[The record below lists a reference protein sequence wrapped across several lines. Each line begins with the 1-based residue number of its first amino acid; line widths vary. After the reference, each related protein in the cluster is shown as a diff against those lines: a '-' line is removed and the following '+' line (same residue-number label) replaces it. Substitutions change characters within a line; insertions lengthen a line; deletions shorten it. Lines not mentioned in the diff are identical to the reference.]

1 MKERFAKYP
10 FRGNAHGLTMFEVT
24 HVYQLTPPPPELYTV
39 NEYIIAAQTWH
50 DLRFFAY
57 FLHHIEPR
65 LNGRVTNFLL
75 REGLDRYAP
84 ERFLDYKQ
92 SCVLAM
98 LECLESYDPYK
109 GAEFLTYAHH
119 ALIQCRMMEESGS
132 FSSLDEY
139 KRVRG
144 IAWLYNESGKPKG
157 EVVSEYTKKEG
168 CSEETAEQYLT
179 VAQFNRS
186 QVSLYVTAQDEDGEE
201 TGEDVTRDDSWDYT
215 AILWNGIQA
224 EAVRATFEKLTYREQ
239 RLLEERNA
247 ICMTCGRVSPIS
259 ERKSFEELAVM
270 FEGSTASGAERA
282 YRRAVEKLTVL
293 LAEADALHAVR
304 LKRKSV
310 KRIKKK
316 ITAAVYEYQADCDG
330 EWGEIQFDFVNGTAE
345 IVRLAE
351 WDTMNSHVF
360 AVRTIRHILALA
372 GSGYHCGG
380 EGQEKITLYLIYIH
394 GFGKLKK

>member
-1 MKERFAKYP
+1 MKKRFAKYP
-10 FRGNAHGLTMFEVT
+10 FQGNAHGLTMFEVT

-39 NEYIIAAQTWH
+39 NEYIVAAQTWH
-50 DLRFFAY
+50 NLRFFAF

-65 LNGRVTNFLL
+65 LNGRIRNFLL
-75 REGLDRYAP
+75 REGLDRYDP

-92 SCVLAM
+92 NCVLAM

-119 ALIQCRMMEESGS
+119 AIGNALIQCRMMEESGS

-144 IAWLYNESGKPKG
+144 IAWLYNETGKSMG
-157 EVVSEYTKKEG
+157 EVVSEYAKKEG
-168 CSEETAEQYLT
+168 CSDETAEQYLT
-179 VAQFNRS
+179 VARLNRS

-293 LAEADALHAVR
+293 LVEADALHAVR

-316 ITAAVYEYQADCDG
+316 IAAAVYEYQADSDG
-330 EWGEIQFDFVNGTAE
+330 EWGEIQFDFVSGTAE

-351 WDTMNSHVF
+351 WDTMVSKMF
-360 AVRTIRHILALA
+360 AEQAIKYIRACDIEHLP
-372 GSGYHCGG
+372 
-380 EGQEKITLYLIYIH
+380 Q
-394 GFGKLKK
+394 KLLFAF

>member
-10 FRGNAHGLTMFEVT
+10 FHGNAHGLTMFEVT

-39 NEYIIAAQTWH
+39 NEYIVAAQTWH

-65 LNGRVTNFLL
+65 LNGRVSNFLL
-75 REGLDRYAP
+75 REGLDKYDP

-92 SCVLAM
+92 NCVLAM
-98 LECLESYDPYK
+98 LECLESYDTYK

-119 ALIQCRMMEESGS
+119 AIGNALIQCRMMEESGS

-144 IAWLYNESGKPKG
+144 VAWLYSESGKTKG
-157 EVVSEYTKKEG
+157 EVVSEYAQKEG
-168 CSEETAEQYLT
+168 CSEGIAEQYL
-179 VAQFNRS
+179 AAARLNRS
-186 QVSLYVTAQDEDGEE
+186 RVPLYVTAQDEDGEE

-215 AILWNGIQA
+215 AILWNGAQA
-224 EAVRATFEKLTYREQ
+224 KTVQAAFRKLTYREQ
-239 RLLEERNA
+239 RLLAERNA
-247 ICMTCGRVSPIS
+247 VCITCGRVSPIS

-282 YRRAVEKLTVL
+282 YRRAVEKLTAL
-293 LAEADALHAVR
+293 LVEAGALHAVR
-304 LKRKSV
+304 LKQKSV

-316 ITAAVYEYQADCDG
+316 IATAVYEYQADCDG
-330 EWGEIQFDFVNGTAE
+330 EWGEIQFDFVSGTAE

-351 WDTMNSHVF
+351 WDTIKTNRFANRAIAYLTNCENEKLPRETVAVF
-360 AVRTIRHILALA
+360 ER
-372 GSGYHCGG
+372 
-380 EGQEKITLYLIYIH
+380 
-394 GFGKLKK
+394 

>member
-1 MKERFAKYP
+1 MKKRFAKYP
-10 FRGNAHGLTMFEVT
+10 FQGNAHGLTMFEVT

-39 NEYIIAAQTWH
+39 NEYIVAAQTWH
-50 DLRFFAY
+50 NLRFFAF

-65 LNGRVTNFLL
+65 LNGRIRNFLL
-75 REGLDRYAP
+75 REGLDRYNP

-92 SCVLAM
+92 NCVLAM

-119 ALIQCRMMEESGS
+119 AIGNALIQCRMMEESGS

-144 IAWLYNESGKPKG
+144 IAWLYNETGKSKG
-157 EVVSEYTKKEG
+157 EVVSEYAKKEG
-168 CSEETAEQYLT
+168 CSDETAEQYLT
-179 VAQFNRS
+179 VARLNRS

-224 EAVRATFEKLTYREQ
+224 EAVRATVEKLTYREQ

-293 LAEADALHAVR
+293 LVEADALHAVR

-316 ITAAVYEYQADCDG
+316 IAAAVYEYQADSDG
-330 EWGEIQFDFVNGTAE
+330 EWGEIQFDFVSGTAE

-351 WDTMNSHVF
+351 WDTMVSKMF
-360 AVRTIRHILALA
+360 AEQAIKYIRACDIEHLP
-372 GSGYHCGG
+372 
-380 EGQEKITLYLIYIH
+380 Q
-394 GFGKLKK
+394 KLLFAF

>member
-10 FRGNAHGLTMFEVT
+10 FQGNAHGLTMFEVT
-24 HVYQLTPPPPELYTV
+24 HVYQLTPLPPELYTV
-39 NEYIIAAQTWH
+39 NEYIVTAQTWH

-57 FLHHIEPR
+57 FLHHIESR
-65 LNGRVTNFLL
+65 LNRRITNFLL
-75 REGLDRYAP
+75 REGLDRYDP

-119 ALIQCRMMEESGS
+119 AIGNALIQCRMMEESGS

-144 IAWLYNESGKPKG
+144 IAWLYNETGKSKS
-157 EVVSEYTKKEG
+157 EVVSEYAQKEG

-179 VAQFNRS
+179 VARLNRS
-186 QVSLYVTAQDEDGEE
+186 RVSLYVTAQDEDGEE

-215 AILWNGIQA
+215 AILWNGAQA
-224 EAVRATFEKLTYREQ
+224 AAVQSAFEKLTYRER

-247 ICMTCGRVSPIS
+247 ICMTCGRVSPSS

-282 YRRAVEKLTVL
+282 YRRAVEKLTAL
-293 LAEADALHAVR
+293 LAEAGALHAVR

-310 KRIKKK
+310 KRTKKK
-316 ITAAVYEYQADCDG
+316 IAAAVYEYQADCDG
-330 EWGEIQFDFVNGTAE
+330 KWGEIQFDFVSGTAE

-351 WDTMNSHVF
+351 WDTMVSKVF
-360 AVRTIRHILALA
+360 AERAVKYIRSCDI
-372 GSGYHCGG
+372 
-380 EGQEKITLYLIYIH
+380 EYLPKMLLLT
-394 GFGKLKK
+394 F

>member
-39 NEYIIAAQTWH
+39 NEYIVAAQTWH

-65 LNGRVTNFLL
+65 LNGRVRNFLL
-75 REGLDRYAP
+75 REGLDKYDP

-92 SCVLAM
+92 SCVIAM

-119 ALIQCRMMEESGS
+119 AMGNALIQCRMMEESGS
-132 FSSLDEY
+132 FASLDEY

-144 IAWLYNESGKPKG
+144 IAWLYNETGKSKG
-157 EVVSEYTKKEG
+157 EVVSEYAKKEG

-186 QVSLYVTAQDEDGEE
+186 QVSLYVTAQDEDSEE
-201 TGEDVTRDDSWDYT
+201 TGEDVTRDDSWDYM
-215 AILWNGIQA
+215 AILWNGAQA
-224 EAVRATFEKLTYREQ
+224 IAVQTAFEKLTYREQ

-247 ICMTCGRVSPIS
+247 VCMTCGRVSSIS
-259 ERKSFEELAVM
+259 ARKSFEELAVM

-282 YRRAVEKLTVL
+282 YRKAVAKLTVL
-293 LAEADALHAVR
+293 LVEAGALHAVR

-316 ITAAVYEYQADCDG
+316 IAAAVYEYQADCDG
-330 EWGEIQFDFVNGTAE
+330 EWGEIQFDFENGTAE

-351 WDTMNSHVF
+351 WDTMVSKVF
-360 AVRTIRHILALA
+360 AERAVKYIRACDADNLP
-372 GSGYHCGG
+372 
-380 EGQEKITLYLIYIH
+380 K
-394 GFGKLKK
+394 KLLFAF

>member
-24 HVYQLTPPPPELYTV
+24 YVYQLTPPPPELYTV
-39 NEYIIAAQTWH
+39 NEYIVAMQTWH
-50 DLRFFAY
+50 DLRLFAF

-65 LNGRVTNFLL
+65 LNRRVTNFLL
-75 REGLDRYAP
+75 REGLDRYNP

-92 SCVLAM
+92 NCVLAM
-98 LECLESYDPYK
+98 LECLENYDLYK

-119 ALIQCRMMEESGS
+119 AIGNTLIQCRMMEESGS
-132 FSSLDEY
+132 FSSLDKY

-144 IAWLYNESGKPKG
+144 IAWLYNETGKSKG
-157 EVVSEYTKKEG
+157 EVVSGYAKKEG
-168 CSEETAEQYLT
+168 CSDGTAEQYLT
-179 VAQFNRS
+179 VARLNRS

-224 EAVRATFEKLTYREQ
+224 EAVQTAFEKLTYREQ

-247 ICMTCGRVSPIS
+247 VCMTCGRVRPLSQ
-259 ERKSFEELAVM
+259 RRSFEDLAVT

-282 YRRAVEKLTVL
+282 YRKAVEKLTAL
-293 LAEADALHAVR
+293 LVEAGTLHAVR

-316 ITAAVYEYQADCDG
+316 IAATVYEYQADCDG
-330 EWGEIQFDFVNGTAE
+330 EWGKIQFDFVSGTAE

-351 WDTMNSHVF
+351 WDTIKTNRFANMAIAYLTNCENEKLPKETVVVF
-360 AVRTIRHILALA
+360 ER
-372 GSGYHCGG
+372 
-380 EGQEKITLYLIYIH
+380 
-394 GFGKLKK
+394 

>member
-10 FRGNAHGLTMFEVT
+10 FQGNAHGLTMFEVT

-39 NEYIIAAQTWH
+39 NEYIVAAQTWH
-50 DLRFFAY
+50 DLRFFAF

-65 LNGRVTNFLL
+65 LNRRVTNFLL
-75 REGLDRYAP
+75 REGLDRYDP
-84 ERFLDYKQ
+84 ERFLNYKQ
-92 SCVLAM
+92 NCVLAM

-119 ALIQCRMMEESGS
+119 AIGNALIQCRMMEESGS

-144 IAWLYNESGKPKG
+144 IAWLYNETGKSKG
-157 EVVSEYTKKEG
+157 EVVSEYAKKEG

-179 VAQFNRS
+179 VARLNRS
-186 QVSLYVTAQDEDGEE
+186 QVSLYVIAQDEDGEE
-201 TGEDVTRDDSWDYT
+201 TGEDVTRDDSWDYA
-215 AILWNGIQA
+215 AILWNGTQA
-224 EAVRATFEKLTYREQ
+224 AAVQAAFEKLTYREQ
-239 RLLEERNA
+239 QLLEERNA
-247 ICMTCGRVSPIS
+247 ICMTCGRVSPLS

-282 YRRAVEKLTVL
+282 YRRIVEKLTL
-293 LAEADALHAVR
+293 LLVEDGALHAVR

-310 KRIKKK
+310 KRKKKK
-316 ITAAVYEYQADCDG
+316 IAAAVYEYQADCDG

-351 WDTMNSHVF
+351 WDTMVSKMF
-360 AVRTIRHILALA
+360 AKEVIRHFMDPT
-372 GSGYHCGG
+372 
-380 EGQEKITLYLIYIH
+380 QEKLVKGEFLSRRN
-394 GFGKLKK
+394 LMLECLW

>member
-10 FRGNAHGLTMFEVT
+10 FRGNTDSLTMFEVT

-39 NEYIIAAQTWH
+39 NEYIVAAQTWH
-50 DLRFFAY
+50 DLRFFTF

-65 LNGRVTNFLL
+65 LNSRVRNFLL
-75 REGLDRYAP
+75 REGLDKYDP

-92 SCVLAM
+92 NCVFAM

-119 ALIQCRMMEESGS
+119 AIGNALIQCRMMEESGS

-144 IAWLYNESGKPKG
+144 IAWLYNESGKSKG
-157 EVVSEYTKKEG
+157 KAVSEYAVKEG
-168 CSEETAEQYLT
+168 CSVETAEQYLT
-179 VAQFNRS
+179 VARLNRN
-186 QVSLYVTAQDEDGEE
+186 QVPLYVTAQDEDGEE

-215 AILWNGIQA
+215 AILWNGVQA
-224 EAVRATFEKLTYREQ
+224 NTVRTAFEKLTYREQ

-247 ICMTCGRVSPIS
+247 ICMTCGRASPLS
-259 ERKSFEELAVM
+259 QRKSFEDLAVM

-282 YRRAVEKLTVL
+282 YRRAVEKLTL
-293 LAEADALHAVR
+293 LLVEAGTLHAVR

-316 ITAAVYEYQADCDG
+316 IAVAVYEYQADCDG
-330 EWGEIQFDFVNGTAE
+330 EWGKIQFDFVRGTAE
-345 IVRLAE
+345 IIRLAE
-351 WDTMNSHVF
+351 WDTMVSKMF
-360 AVRTIRHILALA
+360 AERVIKCIRACDA
-372 GSGYHCGG
+372 GN
-380 EGQEKITLYLIYIH
+380 LP
-394 GFGKLKK
+394 KKSLFAF

>member
-10 FRGNAHGLTMFEVT
+10 FQGNAHGLTMFEVT

-39 NEYIIAAQTWH
+39 NEYIVAAQTWN
-50 DLRFFAY
+50 DLRFFAF

-65 LNGRVTNFLL
+65 LNRRVTNFLL
-75 REGLDRYAP
+75 REGLDRYDP
-84 ERFLDYKQ
+84 ERFLNYKQ
-92 SCVLAM
+92 NCVLAM
-98 LECLESYDPYK
+98 LEYLESYDPYK
-109 GAEFLTYAHH
+109 GAEFLTYTNHAVGN

-144 IAWLYNESGKPKG
+144 IAWLYSESGKFMG
-157 EVVSEYTKKEG
+157 EVVREYATREG

-179 VAQFNRS
+179 VARLNRS
-186 QVSLYVTAQDEDGEE
+186 QVSLYVTTQDEDGEE

-215 AILWNGIQA
+215 AILWNGAQA
-224 EAVRATFEKLTYREQ
+224 EAVQAAFEKLTYREQ

-247 ICMTCGRVSPIS
+247 ICMTCGRVSPLS

-282 YRRAVEKLTVL
+282 YRKAVEKLTVL
-293 LAEADALHAVR
+293 LVEAGALHAVR
-304 LKRKSV
+304 LRRKSV

-316 ITAAVYEYQADCDG
+316 ITASVYEYQADCDG
-330 EWGEIQFDFVNGTAE
+330 EWGEIQFDFENNIAE

-351 WDTMNSHVF
+351 WDTMSSHVF
-360 AVRTIRHILALA
+360 AVRTIRHILALPENHLPTSA
-372 GSGYHCGG
+372 MITF
-380 EGQEKITLYLIYIH
+380 EGW
-394 GFGKLKK
+394 

>member
-39 NEYIIAAQTWH
+39 NEYIVAAQTWH

-65 LNGRVTNFLL
+65 LNGRVSNFLL
-75 REGLDRYAP
+75 REGLDKYDP

-92 SCVLAM
+92 NCVLAM

-119 ALIQCRMMEESGS
+119 AIGNALIQCRMMEESGS
-132 FSSLDEY
+132 FASLDEY

-144 IAWLYNESGKPKG
+144 IAWLYNETGKSKG
-157 EVVSEYTKKEG
+157 EVVSEYARKEG

-179 VAQFNRS
+179 VAQLNRS

-201 TGEDVTRDDSWDYT
+201 TGEDVTRDDCWDYA
-215 AILWNGIQA
+215 AILWNG
-224 EAVRATFEKLTYREQ
+224 VRAKAVHAAFEKLTYREQ

-247 ICMTCGRVSPIS
+247 ICMTCGRVSPLS

-293 LAEADALHAVR
+293 LVETGALHAVR

-316 ITAAVYEYQADCDG
+316 IAAAVYEYQADCDG
-330 EWGEIQFDFVNGTAE
+330 EWGEISVDFESGTAE
-345 IVRLAE
+345 IIRLAD
-351 WDTMNSHVF
+351 WDTMKTKRF
-360 AVRTIRHILALA
+360 ANKAIA
-372 GSGYHCGG
+372 
-380 EGQEKITLYLIYIH
+380 YLLNCEND
-394 GFGKLKK
+394 KLPKETMVAFEQI

>member
-10 FRGNAHGLTMFEVT
+10 FQGNAHGLTMFEVT
-24 HVYQLTPPPPELYTV
+24 HVYQLTPPPPELYTA
-39 NEYIIAAQTWH
+39 NEYIVAAQTWH

-65 LNGRVTNFLL
+65 LNGRVRNFLL
-75 REGLDRYAP
+75 REGLDRYDP

-92 SCVLAM
+92 SCVIAM

-119 ALIQCRMMEESGS
+119 AIGNALIQCRMMEESGS
-132 FSSLDEY
+132 FASLDEY

-144 IAWLYNESGKPKG
+144 IAWLYSESGKSMG
-157 EVVSEYTKKEG
+157 EVVREYATREG

-179 VAQFNRS
+179 VARLNRS
-186 QVSLYVTAQDEDGEE
+186 QVSLYVTTQDEDGEE
-201 TGEDVTRDDSWDYT
+201 IGEDVTRDDSWDYVS
-215 AILWNGIQA
+215 ILWNDIRA
-224 EAVRATFEKLTYREQ
+224 ETVWSAFEKLTYREQ

-247 ICMTCGRVSPIS
+247 VCMTCGRASPLS
-259 ERKSFEELAVM
+259 QRKSFEELAVM
-270 FEGSTASGAERA
+270 FEGSTASGAEKA

-293 LAEADALHAVR
+293 LVEAGALHAVR
-304 LKRKSV
+304 LKRKSI

-316 ITAAVYEYQADCDG
+316 IDAAVYEYQADCDG
-330 EWGEIQFDFVNGTAE
+330 EWGEIQFDFISGTAE

-351 WDTMNSHVF
+351 WDTMVSKVY
-360 AVRTIRHILALA
+360 AERVMKYIRSYDADNLPKKSLLA
-372 GSGYHCGG
+372 
-380 EGQEKITLYLIYIH
+380 
-394 GFGKLKK
+394 F

>member
-10 FRGNAHGLTMFEVT
+10 FQGNAHGLTMFEVT
-24 HVYQLTPPPPELYTV
+24 HVYQLTPPLPELYTV
-39 NEYIIAAQTWH
+39 NEYIVAAQTWH
-50 DLRFFAY
+50 DLRFFSY
-57 FLHHIEPR
+57 FLHHIEPL
-65 LNGRVTNFLL
+65 LNGRVRNFLL
-75 REGLDRYAP
+75 REGLDRYDP

-92 SCVLAM
+92 NCVLAM
-98 LECLESYDPYK
+98 LECLESYDPFK

-119 ALIQCRMMEESGS
+119 AIGNALLQCRMMEESGS

-139 KRVRG
+139 KRVRS
-144 IAWLYNESGKPKG
+144 IAWLYNEAGKSKG
-157 EVVSEYTKKEG
+157 EVVSEYAQKVG
-168 CSEETAEQYLT
+168 CSAETAEQYLT
-179 VAQFNRS
+179 VARLNRS

-224 EAVRATFEKLTYREQ
+224 EAVRAAFEKLTYREQ

-282 YRRAVEKLTVL
+282 YRKAVEKLTVL
-293 LAEADALHAVR
+293 LVEAGALHAIR

-310 KRIKKK
+310 KRTKKK
-316 ITAAVYEYQADCDG
+316 IAAAVYEYQADCDG
-330 EWGEIQFDFVNGTAE
+330 EWGEIQFDFVSGTVE

-360 AVRTIRHILALA
+360 AVCTIRHILALPENHLPTSA
-372 GSGYHCGG
+372 LIVF
-380 EGQEKITLYLIYIH
+380 EGW
-394 GFGKLKK
+394 

>member
-39 NEYIIAAQTWH
+39 NEYIVAAQTWH

-109 GAEFLTYAHH
+109 GAEFLTYTHH
-119 ALIQCRMMEESGS
+119 AIGNALIQCRMMEESGS

-144 IAWLYNESGKPKG
+144 IAWLYNESDKPKG

-179 VAQFNRS
+179 VARLNRS
-186 QVSLYVTAQDEDGEE
+186 RVPLYVTAQDEDGEE
-201 TGEDVTRDDSWDYT
+201 TGEDVTRDNSWDYAAT
-215 AILWNGIQA
+215 LWNGTQA
-224 EAVRATFEKLTYREQ
+224 EAVQAAFEKLTYREQ

-282 YRRAVEKLTVL
+282 YRRAVEKLTAL
-293 LAEADALHAVR
+293 LVEAGALHAVR

-316 ITAAVYEYQADCDG
+316 IAAAVYEYQADCDG
-330 EWGEIQFDFVNGTAE
+330 EWGEIQFDFVSGTAE
-345 IVRLAE
+345 IIQLAE
-351 WDTMNSHVF
+351 WDTMVSKVF
-360 AVRTIRHILALA
+360 AVRFIRYILTLPENQLPVSTMIAF
-372 GSGYHCGG
+372 
-380 EGQEKITLYLIYIH
+380 EGR
-394 GFGKLKK
+394 

>member
-1 MKERFAKYP
+1 MKERFAKYL

-39 NEYIIAAQTWH
+39 NEYIVAAQTWH
-50 DLRFFAY
+50 DLRFFAC
-57 FLHHIEPR
+57 FLHHIEPL
-65 LNGRVTNFLL
+65 LNGRVRNFLL
-75 REGLDRYAP
+75 REGLDRYDP
-84 ERFLDYKQ
+84 ERFLNYKQ
-92 SCVLAM
+92 NCVLAM
-98 LECLESYDPYK
+98 LECLESYDPFK

-119 ALIQCRMMEESGS
+119 AIGNALIQCRMMEESGS

-144 IAWLYNESGKPKG
+144 IAWLYNETGKSKS
-157 EVVSEYTKKEG
+157 EVVCEYARKEG

-179 VAQFNRS
+179 VAQLNRS

-201 TGEDVTRDDSWDYT
+201 TGEDVTMDDSWDYA
-215 AILWNGIQA
+215 AILWDGTQA
-224 EAVRATFEKLTYREQ
+224 EAVQAAFEKLTYREQ

-247 ICMTCGRVSPIS
+247 VCMTCGRVSPLS

-270 FEGSTASGAERA
+270 FEGSSASGAERA
-282 YRRAVEKLTVL
+282 YRKAVEKLTVL
-293 LAEADALHAVR
+293 LVEAGALHAVR

-316 ITAAVYEYQADCDG
+316 IAAAVYEYQADCDG
-330 EWGEIQFDFVNGTAE
+330 EWGEIQFDFVSGTAE

-360 AVRTIRHILALA
+360 AERTIRHILALPENHLPTSA
-372 GSGYHCGG
+372 L
-380 EGQEKITLYLIYIH
+380 ITFK
-394 GFGKLKK
+394 GW

>member
-10 FRGNAHGLTMFEVT
+10 FQGKAHGLTMFEVT
-24 HVYQLTPPPPELYTV
+24 HVYQFTPSPPELYTV
-39 NEYIIAAQTWH
+39 NEYIVAAQTWH

-57 FLHHIEPR
+57 FLHHIESR
-65 LNGRVTNFLL
+65 LNRRITNFLL
-75 REGLDRYAP
+75 REGLDRYDP

-98 LECLESYDPYK
+98 LECLESYNPYK

-119 ALIQCRMMEESGS
+119 AIGNALIQCRMMEESGS

-144 IAWLYNESGKPKG
+144 IAWLYNETGKSKG
-157 EVVSEYTKKEG
+157 EVVSEYAARVG

-179 VAQFNRS
+179 VARLNRS
-186 QVSLYVTAQDEDGEE
+186 RVSLYVTAQDEDGEE

-215 AILWNGIQA
+215 AILWNGVQA
-224 EAVRATFEKLTYREQ
+224 EAVRTAFEKLSYREQ
-239 RLLEERNA
+239 RLLEERNT
-247 ICMTCGRVSPIS
+247 ICMTCGRVSPSS

-282 YRRAVEKLTVL
+282 YRRAVEKLTAL
-293 LAEADALHAVR
+293 LAEAGALHAVR
-304 LKRKSV
+304 LRRKSV
-310 KRIKKK
+310 KRTKKK
-316 ITAAVYEYQADCDG
+316 IAAAVYEYQADCDG
-330 EWGEIQFDFVNGTAE
+330 KWGEIQFDFVSGTAE

-351 WDTMNSHVF
+351 WDTMVSKVF
-360 AVRTIRHILALA
+360 AERAVKYIRSCDI
-372 GSGYHCGG
+372 
-380 EGQEKITLYLIYIH
+380 EYLPKMLLLT
-394 GFGKLKK
+394 F

>member
-10 FRGNAHGLTMFEVT
+10 FQGNAHGLTMFEVT
-24 HVYQLTPPPPELYTV
+24 HVYQLTPLPPELYTV
-39 NEYIIAAQTWH
+39 NEYIVTAQTWH

-57 FLHHIEPR
+57 FLHHIESR
-65 LNGRVTNFLL
+65 LNRRITNFLL
-75 REGLDRYAP
+75 REGLDRYDP

-119 ALIQCRMMEESGS
+119 AIGNALIQCRMMEESGS

-144 IAWLYNESGKPKG
+144 IAWLYNETGKSKG
-157 EVVSEYTKKEG
+157 EVVSEYAQKEG

-179 VAQFNRS
+179 VARLNRS
-186 QVSLYVTAQDEDGEE
+186 RVSLYVTAQDEDGEE

-215 AILWNGIQA
+215 AILWNGVQA
-224 EAVRATFEKLTYREQ
+224 EAVRTAFEKLSYREQ

-247 ICMTCGRVSPIS
+247 ICMTCGRVSPSS

-293 LAEADALHAVR
+293 LVEAGALHAVR

-310 KRIKKK
+310 KRAKKK
-316 ITAAVYEYQADCDG
+316 IAAVVYEYQADCDG
-330 EWGEIQFDFVNGTAE
+330 EWGEIQFDFVSGTAE

-351 WDTMNSHVF
+351 WDTMVSKVF
-360 AVRTIRHILALA
+360 AERAVKYIRSCDI
-372 GSGYHCGG
+372 
-380 EGQEKITLYLIYIH
+380 EYLPKMLLLT
-394 GFGKLKK
+394 F

>member
-10 FRGNAHGLTMFEVT
+10 FRGDAHGLTTFEVA
-24 HVYQLTPPPPELYTV
+24 HMYQLTPPPPELYTV
-39 NEYIIAAQTWH
+39 NEYIVAAQTWH
-50 DLRFFAY
+50 DLRFFAF

-65 LNGRVTNFLL
+65 LNRRVTNFLL
-75 REGLDRYAP
+75 REGLDRYDP

-92 SCVLAM
+92 NCVLAM

-119 ALIQCRMMEESGS
+119 AIGNALIQCRMMEESGS

-144 IAWLYNESGKPKG
+144 IAWLYNEAGKSKG
-157 EVVSEYTKKEG
+157 EVVSEYAQKEG
-168 CSEETAEQYLT
+168 CSEETAEQYLS
-179 VAQFNRS
+179 VAQINRS

-215 AILWNGIQA
+215 AILWNGVQA
-224 EAVRATFEKLTYREQ
+224 EAVRAAFEKLTYREQ

-247 ICMTCGRVSPIS
+247 VCMTCGRVSPIS
-259 ERKSFEELAVM
+259 ERKSFGELAVM

-293 LAEADALHAVR
+293 LVEAGALHAVR

-316 ITAAVYEYQADCDG
+316 IAAAVYEYQADCDG
-330 EWGEIQFDFVNGTAE
+330 EWGEIQFDFENGTAE
-345 IVRLAE
+345 IVWLAE
-351 WDTMNSHVF
+351 WDTMVSRVF
-360 AVRTIRHILALA
+360 AERAVKYVRSCDIEHLP
-372 GSGYHCGG
+372 
-380 EGQEKITLYLIYIH
+380 Q
-394 GFGKLKK
+394 KLLFVF

>member
-10 FRGNAHGLTMFEVT
+10 FRGNARGLTMFEVT

-39 NEYIIAAQTWH
+39 NEYIVAAQTWH
-50 DLRFFAY
+50 NLRFFAF

-65 LNGRVTNFLL
+65 LNGRIRNFLL
-75 REGLDRYAP
+75 REGLDRYDP

-92 SCVLAM
+92 NCVLAM

-119 ALIQCRMMEESGS
+119 AIGNALIQCRMMEESGS

-144 IAWLYNESGKPKG
+144 IAWLYNETGKSKG
-157 EVVSEYTKKEG
+157 EVVSEYAKKEG
-168 CSEETAEQYLT
+168 CSDETAEQYLT
-179 VAQFNRS
+179 VARLNRS

-282 YRRAVEKLTVL
+282 YRKAVEKLTVL
-293 LAEADALHAVR
+293 LVEAGALHAVR

-316 ITAAVYEYQADCDG
+316 IAAAVYEYQADSDG
-330 EWGEIQFDFVNGTAE
+330 EWGEIQFDFVSGTAE

-351 WDTMNSHVF
+351 WDTMVSKMF
-360 AVRTIRHILALA
+360 AEQAIKYIRACDIEHLP
-372 GSGYHCGG
+372 
-380 EGQEKITLYLIYIH
+380 Q
-394 GFGKLKK
+394 KLLFAF

>member
-10 FRGNAHGLTMFEVT
+10 FQGNAHGLTMFEVT

-39 NEYIIAAQTWH
+39 NEYIVAAQTWH
-50 DLRFFAY
+50 NLRFFAF

-65 LNGRVTNFLL
+65 LNGRIRNFLL
-75 REGLDRYAP
+75 REGLDRYDP

-92 SCVLAM
+92 NCVLAM

-119 ALIQCRMMEESGS
+119 AIGNALIQCRMMEESGS

-144 IAWLYNESGKPKG
+144 IAWFYNETGKSKG
-157 EVVSEYTKKEG
+157 EIVSEYAKKEG
-168 CSEETAEQYLT
+168 CSEKTAEQYLT
-179 VAQFNRS
+179 VARLNRS
-186 QVSLYVTAQDEDGEE
+186 QIPLYVTAQDEDGEE

-215 AILWNGIQA
+215 AILWNGAQA
-224 EAVRATFEKLTYREQ
+224 ETIRAAFEKMTYRER

-282 YRRAVEKLTVL
+282 YRKAVEKLTVL
-293 LAEADALHAVR
+293 LVEAGALHAVR
-304 LKRKSV
+304 LRRKSV

-316 ITAAVYEYQADCDG
+316 IAAAVYEYQADCDG
-330 EWGEIQFDFVNGTAE
+330 EWGEIQFDFVSGTAD

-351 WDTMNSHVF
+351 WDTMVSKVF
-360 AVRTIRHILALA
+360 AERAVKYIRAFDADNLPKKSLLA
-372 GSGYHCGG
+372 
-380 EGQEKITLYLIYIH
+380 
-394 GFGKLKK
+394 F

>member
-1 MKERFAKYP
+1 MQNIRFRETPTASPCLKSP
-10 FRGNAHGLTMFEVT
+10 MCTSSR
-24 HVYQLTPPPPELYTV
+24 PPPPELYTV
-39 NEYIIAAQTWH
+39 NEYIVAAQTWH
-50 DLRFFAY
+50 DLRFLAY
-57 FLHHIEPR
+57 FLHHIESR
-65 LNGRVTNFLL
+65 LNRRITNFLL
-75 REGLDRYAP
+75 REGLDRYDP

-119 ALIQCRMMEESGS
+119 AIGNALIQCRMMEESGS

-144 IAWLYNESGKPKG
+144 IAWLYNETGKSMG
-157 EVVSEYTKKEG
+157 EVVSEYAKKEG

-179 VAQFNRS
+179 VAQLNRS
-186 QVSLYVTAQDEDGEE
+186 QISLYVTAQDEDGEE
-201 TGEDVTRDDSWDYT
+201 TGEDVTKDDSWGYT
-215 AILWNGIQA
+215 AILWNGVRA
-224 EAVRATFEKLTYREQ
+224 EAVQAAFEKLTYREQ

-282 YRRAVEKLTVL
+282 YRRAVEKMTVL
-293 LAEADALHAVR
+293 LVEAGALHAIR

-316 ITAAVYEYQADCDG
+316 IAAAAYEYQADCDG
-330 EWGEIQFDFVNGTAE
+330 EWGEIQFDFVSGTAE
-345 IVRLAE
+345 IIRLAE
-351 WDTMNSHVF
+351 WDTIKTNRFANMAIAYLTNCENEKLSRETVVVF
-360 AVRTIRHILALA
+360 ER
-372 GSGYHCGG
+372 
-380 EGQEKITLYLIYIH
+380 
-394 GFGKLKK
+394 

>member
-39 NEYIIAAQTWH
+39 NEYIVAAQTWH

-65 LNGRVTNFLL
+65 LNGRVSNFLL
-75 REGLDRYAP
+75 REGLDKYDP

-92 SCVLAM
+92 NCVLAM

-119 ALIQCRMMEESGS
+119 AIGNALIQCRMMEESGS
-132 FSSLDEY
+132 FASLDEY

-144 IAWLYNESGKPKG
+144 IAWLYNETGKSKG
-157 EVVSEYTKKEG
+157 EVVSEYARKEG

-179 VAQFNRS
+179 VAQLNRS

-201 TGEDVTRDDSWDYT
+201 TGEDVTRDDCWDYA
-215 AILWNGIQA
+215 AILWNG
-224 EAVRATFEKLTYREQ
+224 VRAKAVHAAFEKLTYREQ

-247 ICMTCGRVSPIS
+247 VCMTCGRVSPTS

-293 LAEADALHAVR
+293 LVEAGALHAVR

-316 ITAAVYEYQADCDG
+316 IAAAVYEYQADCDG
-330 EWGEIQFDFVNGTAE
+330 EWGEIQFDFENGTVE
-345 IVRLAE
+345 IVKLAD
-351 WDTMNSHVF
+351 WDTVKSNVF
-360 AVRTIRHILALA
+360 AKVAIQYVRHLLRQASTKQVIV
-372 GSGYHCGG
+372 
-380 EGQEKITLYLIYIH
+380 LYV
-394 GFGKLKK
+394 K

>member
-1 MKERFAKYP
+1 
-10 FRGNAHGLTMFEVT
+10 MFEVT
-24 HVYQLTPPPPELYTV
+24 HVCQLTPPPPELYTV
-39 NEYIIAAQTWH
+39 NEYIVAAQTWH

-65 LNGRVTNFLL
+65 LNRRITNFLL
-75 REGLDRYAP
+75 REGLDRYDP

-92 SCVLAM
+92 NCVLAM

-119 ALIQCRMMEESGS
+119 AVVNALIQCRMMEESGS

-157 EVVSEYTKKEG
+157 EVVSEYAQKEG

-179 VAQFNRS
+179 VARLNRR

-201 TGEDVTRDDSWDYT
+201 TGEDVTRDDFWDYAT
-215 AILWNGIQA
+215 ILWNGTQA
-224 EAVRATFEKLTYREQ
+224 EAVQAAFEKLTYREQ

-247 ICMTCGRVSPIS
+247 ICMTCGRVSPLS

-293 LAEADALHAVR
+293 LVETGVLRAVR

-316 ITAAVYEYQADCDG
+316 IAAAVYEYQADYNG
-330 EWGEIQFDFVNGTAE
+330 EWGEIQFDFVSGTVE

-351 WDTMNSHVF
+351 WDTMVSKVF
-360 AVRTIRHILALA
+360 AEQTIKHIRFCDIEHLPQKLLLVPYHFESPPHQ
-372 GSGYHCGG
+372 SGYRVRL
-380 EGQEKITLYLIYIH
+380 T
-394 GFGKLKK
+394 

>member
-10 FRGNAHGLTMFEVT
+10 FQGNAHGLTMFEVT

-39 NEYIIAAQTWH
+39 NEYIVAAQTWH
-50 DLRFFAY
+50 DLRFFAF

-65 LNGRVTNFLL
+65 LNRRVTNFLL
-75 REGLDRYAP
+75 REGLDRYDP
-84 ERFLDYKQ
+84 ERFLNYKQ
-92 SCVLAM
+92 NCVLAM

-119 ALIQCRMMEESGS
+119 AIGNALIQCRMMEESGS

-144 IAWLYNESGKPKG
+144 IAWLYNETGKSKG
-157 EVVSEYTKKEG
+157 EVVSEYAKKEG

-179 VAQFNRS
+179 VARLNRS
-186 QVSLYVTAQDEDGEE
+186 QVSLYVIAQDEDGEE
-201 TGEDVTRDDSWDYT
+201 TGEDVTRDDSWDYA
-215 AILWNGIQA
+215 AILWNGTQA
-224 EAVRATFEKLTYREQ
+224 AAVQAAFEKLTYREQ
-239 RLLEERNA
+239 QLLEERNA
-247 ICMTCGRVSPIS
+247 ICMTCGRVSPLS

-282 YRRAVEKLTVL
+282 YRRIVEKLTL
-293 LAEADALHAVR
+293 LLVEDGALHAVR

-316 ITAAVYEYQADCDG
+316 IAAAVYEYQADCDG
-330 EWGEIQFDFVNGTAE
+330 EWGEIQFDFENGTAE

-351 WDTMNSHVF
+351 WDTMVSKVF
-360 AVRTIRHILALA
+360 AERAVKYIRACDADNLP
-372 GSGYHCGG
+372 
-380 EGQEKITLYLIYIH
+380 K
-394 GFGKLKK
+394 KLLFAF

>member
-1 MKERFAKYP
+1 MKERFTKYP
-10 FRGNAHGLTMFEVT
+10 FQGNAHGLTMFEVT

-39 NEYIIAAQTWH
+39 NEYIVAAQTWH
-50 DLRFFAY
+50 DLCFFAY
-57 FLHHIEPR
+57 FLHHIEPL
-65 LNGRVTNFLL
+65 LNGRVRNFLL
-75 REGLDRYAP
+75 REGPDRYDP

-98 LECLESYDPYK
+98 LECLECYDPYK

-119 ALIQCRMMEESGS
+119 AIGNALIQCRMMEESGS

-144 IAWLYNESGKPKG
+144 IAWLYNEAGKSKG
-157 EVVSEYTKKEG
+157 EVVSEYARKES

-179 VAQFNRS
+179 VARRGRS
-186 QVSLYVTAQDEDGEE
+186 QVSLYVTAQDEDSEE
-201 TGEDVTRDDSWDYT
+201 TGEDVTRDDSWDYA

-224 EAVRATFEKLTYREQ
+224 EAVQSAFEKLTYREQ
-239 RLLEERNA
+239 RLLEERNV
-247 ICMTCGRVSPIS
+247 ICMTCGRVSPLS

-282 YRRAVEKLTVL
+282 YRKAVEKLAVL
-293 LAEADALHAVR
+293 LVEAGALHAVR

-310 KRIKKK
+310 KRTKKK
-316 ITAAVYEYQADCDG
+316 IAAAVYEYQADCDG
-330 EWGEIQFDFVNGTAE
+330 EWGEILFDFISNTAE

-360 AVRTIRHILALA
+360 AEHIIRHNLALPE
-372 GSGYHCGG
+372 S
-380 EGQEKITLYLIYIH
+380 YLPASAVIA
-394 GFGKLKK
+394 FEDL